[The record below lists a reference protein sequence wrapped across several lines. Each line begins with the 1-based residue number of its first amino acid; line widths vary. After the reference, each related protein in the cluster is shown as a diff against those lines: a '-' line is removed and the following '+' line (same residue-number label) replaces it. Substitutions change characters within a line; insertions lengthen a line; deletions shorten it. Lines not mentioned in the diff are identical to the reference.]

1 MWGLGHSPPVQLK
14 IRMQKKQKKEN
25 SDARDPGLIHGSGR
39 SPGEGNDN
47 LLQYACLRNPMD
59 RGAWWAAVQGVA
71 QSWTR
76 RRTEH
81 NFAVSLLHLHFHES
95 QSIVTVWYSS
105 TVVFI
110 GRNAYKR
117 TYTVQTHVVQR
128 STVYHSKV
136 KRSKNT
142 CHPSQLLRFME
153 RRVFGD
159 TWGITVQV
167 GAHPSWVEAGGTGG
181 CISWNAGACAAQ
193 VSYGEILLSAGVSA
207 CRGWGLRTTGC

>member
-25 SDARDPGLIHGSGR
+25 SGARDPGLIHGSGR
-39 SPGEGNDN
+39 SPGEGNDT

-142 CHPSQLLRFME
+142 
-153 RRVFGD
+153 
-159 TWGITVQV
+159 
-167 GAHPSWVEAGGTGG
+167 
-181 CISWNAGACAAQ
+181 
-193 VSYGEILLSAGVSA
+193 VSSKSASKIHGEKGF
-207 CRGWGLRTTGC
+207 W